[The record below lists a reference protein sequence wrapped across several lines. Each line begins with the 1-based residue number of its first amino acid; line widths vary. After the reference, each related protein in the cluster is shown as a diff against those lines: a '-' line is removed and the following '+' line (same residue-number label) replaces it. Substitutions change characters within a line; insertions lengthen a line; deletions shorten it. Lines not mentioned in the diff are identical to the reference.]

1 MIDETYSI
9 GTLIIIKG
17 LDFGGVSGGSDKFG
31 YELCLALNRMG
42 YTAALCVYNIFNTDM
57 ERTAIKVLESE
68 NIPIFVFKGKSAFKK
83 LFNSNI
89 HGFCKQHGLS
99 IAHSHFQVG
108 SLLACIL
115 KFRNSV
121 SKIIRTAHITQEW
134 GKGLIPWLFR
144 QIFTNNFFPKWFDAE
159 IGVSLDILRQLES
172 YKKAKKHGSR
182 TGVIYNGIPEYW
194 FDQKSYK
201 VKYSDQNKN
210 RIIGAVGLLVPRK
223 GFDYLIKSMPKIIE
237 KIPDCNLIIIGD
249 GPQRSELENI
259 VENLNIHNFVSFKG
273 QQRDIRYWLNN
284 MDLLVLPSLA
294 EGFPTILLESMATK
308 VPVIATDIKGSREL
322 VIEGQTGWLVPIS
335 SPDAIADKIIYAFSH
350 PDQQR
355 MIIEKAYN
363 WAKNFT
369 IENAAKEYIRLHK
382 ELIFG
387 GIEVGS

>member
-1 MIDETYSI
+1 MEDNYPI

-17 LDFGGVSGGSDKFG
+17 LDFGGESGGSDKFG

-42 YTAALCVYNIFNTDM
+42 YNAALCVYNIFNTDM
-57 ERTAIKVLESE
+57 ERTAIEVLESE
-68 NIPIFVFKGKSAFKK
+68 EIPIFIFNGKSAIKK

-89 HGFCKQHGLS
+89 HEFCRQHDLS
-99 IAHSHFQVG
+99 IAHSHFQIG

-115 KFRNSV
+115 KLRNSV

-134 GKGLIPWLFR
+134 GKGLIPWSFR
-144 QIFTNNFFPKWFDAE
+144 QIFTRNLFPKWFDAE
-159 IGVSLDILRQLES
+159 IGVSRDILRQLES
-172 YKKAKKHGSR
+172 YKKANKSGSK

-194 FDQKSYK
+194 FDQEGSR
-201 VKYSDQNKN
+201 VKYSGQENN

-223 GFDYLIKSMPKIIE
+223 GFDFLIKSMPNIIE

-249 GPQRSELENI
+249 GPQRNELENT
-259 VENLNIHNFVSFKG
+259 VKNLEIQNFVSFKG
-273 QQRDIRYWLNN
+273 QQKDVRSWLNG
-284 MDLLVLPSLA
+284 MDITVLPSLA
-294 EGFPTILLESMATK
+294 EGFPTILLESMASM

-322 VIEGQTGWLVPIS
+322 VIDGQTGWLVPTS
-335 SPDAIADKIIYAFSH
+335 SPDAITDKIIYAFSH

-355 MIIEKAYN
+355 MIIENAYK

-369 IENAAKEYIRLHK
+369 IENAAEEYIRLYK

-387 GIEVGS
+387 GIEVSF